1 MIPQAKHT
9 QELFSIIIQH
19 NSVQEIRETIKLFM
33 DSMKDTTLNTLLMK
47 DSDYQT
53 CQQEYLRAY
62 ECYQNDDFSTAQRDT
77 VDSMLAQIDEC
88 HLAYATNAYFA
99 GLIDSY
105 RIIKSMES

>member
-9 QELFSIIIQH
+9 QELFSTIIQH
-19 NSVQEIRETIKLFM
+19 NSVQEIRETIKMFM

-47 DSDYQT
+47 DNEYQT
-53 CQQEYLRAY
+53 CQHEYLRAY
-62 ECYQNDDFSTAQRDT
+62 ECYQNDNFSSAQRDT
-77 VDSMLAQIDEC
+77 VDHMLAQQEEC
-88 HLAYATNAYFA
+88 HLEYVTNAYFA

>member
-1 MIPQAKHT
+1 
-9 QELFSIIIQH
+9 
-19 NSVQEIRETIKLFM
+19 M

>member
-53 CQQEYLRAY
+53 CQQE
-62 ECYQNDDFSTAQRDT
+62 
-77 VDSMLAQIDEC
+77 
-88 HLAYATNAYFA
+88 
-99 GLIDSY
+99 
-105 RIIKSMES
+105 